1 MPLPQLTRRDV
12 LLSSGAAGIAGAM
25 PYRLAAAQLSR
36 TGPVVSVADFG
47 ARTGARD
54 NTRAI
59 QAAIDEVQ
67 RRGGGTVIVP
77 GQYHCGNIVISGRD
91 VRIQGQEGWLIN
103 GRLTVGPSAEG
114 LQVADLGVLHTRGDP
129 ADYPAEISGRN
140 CSFDNLQLVKDPIA
154 GGYQMYVRPESSGC
168 RFTGLRLKGS
178 NGIFLAGRDHLFEGF
193 ELESTMS
200 DKIGGDDAFAIKA
213 LGSPSENIT
222 IRNGVVRGFTAIV
235 SFGSEIGT
243 PERDSNY
250 VGAVRNVLV
259 ENVTADPCSLVAFFK
274 PGALIYDWRNGLVEH
289 IRLRNLSL
297 NDTSG
302 KRFGAGIRM
311 IAARGAIIRDVVA
324 TGIQIHARALNRG
337 VSSTA
342 AVDLTLLEQ
351 GAPARIEDVRLQVS
365 FVDPY
370 AGGKH
375 GPGVPGYPIEHV
387 VRIEKANP
395 AKGSMSGIV
404 LDVEGEGSGF
414 GGIYVGSGLDGAVT
428 VERAILKRVATSPPA
443 SVGGGG
449 IWSDSRLTLGNV
461 QIDSIMLPKFGGS
474 AFATRR

>member
-1 MPLPQLTRRDV
+1 
-12 LLSSGAAGIAGAM
+12 
-25 PYRLAAAQLSR
+25 
-36 TGPVVSVADFG
+36 
-47 ARTGARD
+47 
-54 NTRAI
+54 
-59 QAAIDEVQ
+59 
-67 RRGGGTVIVP
+67 
-77 GQYHCGNIVISGRD
+77 
-91 VRIQGQEGWLIN
+91 
-103 GRLTVGPSAEG
+103 
-114 LQVADLGVLHTRGDP
+114 
-129 ADYPAEISGRN
+129 
-140 CSFDNLQLVKDPIA
+140 
-154 GGYQMYVRPESSGC
+154 
-168 RFTGLRLKGS
+168 
-178 NGIFLAGRDHLFEGF
+178 
-193 ELESTMS
+193 
-200 DKIGGDDAFAIKA
+200 
-213 LGSPSENIT
+213 
-222 IRNGVVRGFTAIV
+222 
-235 SFGSEIGT
+235 
-243 PERDSNY
+243 
-250 VGAVRNVLV
+250 
-259 ENVTADPCSLVAFFK
+259 
-274 PGALIYDWRNGLVEH
+274 
-289 IRLRNLSL
+289 
-297 NDTSG
+297 
-302 KRFGAGIRM
+302 M

-428 VERAILKRVATSPPA
+428 VERAILKRVAMSPPA